1 MMPLTQSHGAAEYL
15 RRTLIYVGRKSL
27 WIAAGWVIVYLI
39 ARIFASGPLMLIEPV
54 LGAIFGGAAG
64 WEMGD
69 NAVSECGFT
78 GLFLWIFLVLGCWVP
93 IWLVTWIE
101 QTIVRHLFG
110 WHLTFGDW
118 MLLTMATLLSLM
130 AALWRALADD

>member
-69 NAVSECGFT
+69 DAVSECGFT

>member
-1 MMPLTQSHGAAEYL
+1 MPLSPSRGGIEYL
-15 RRTLIYVGRKSL
+15 RRTAIYVGRKSL
-27 WIAAGWVIVYLI
+27 WIAAGWVIVYLV

-69 NAVSECGFT
+69 NAVQECGFT
-78 GLFLWIFLVLGCWVP
+78 GLVLWVFLVAGCWAP

-101 QTIVRHLFG
+101 QLIVKRLFG
-110 WHLTFGDW
+110 WPLTFGDW
-118 MLLTMATLLSLM
+118 MLLTMATLLSL
-130 AALWRALADD
+130 AAAVWRALADD

>member
-1 MMPLTQSHGAAEYL
+1 
-15 RRTLIYVGRKSL
+15 
-27 WIAAGWVIVYLI
+27 
-39 ARIFASGPLMLIEPV
+39 
-54 LGAIFGGAAG
+54 
-64 WEMGD
+64 MGD
-69 NAVSECGFT
+69 DAVTQCGFT
-78 GLFLWIFLVLGCWVP
+78 ELFLWILLVLGCWVP

-101 QTIVRHLFG
+101 QAIVRHLFG

>member
-27 WIAAGWVIVYLI
+27 WIAAGWIVVYLI

-69 NAVSECGFT
+69 NAVQECGFT
-78 GLFLWIFLVLGCWVP
+78 GLFLWVLLVVGCWTP

-101 QTIVRHLFG
+101 QASVARLFG

-130 AALWRALADD
+130 AAVWRALADD

>member
-1 MMPLTQSHGAAEYL
+1 MPRTPSHGAAVNL
-15 RRTLIYVGRKSL
+15 RRTFIYVGRKSV
-27 WIAAGWVIVYLI
+27 WIAAGWLIIYLI
-39 ARIFASGPLMLIEPV
+39 ARIFAFGPLMLIEPV

-64 WEMGD
+64 WEMGN
-69 NAVSECGFT
+69 NAVQECGFT
-78 GLFLWIFLVLGCWVP
+78 GLFLWMLLVLGCWAP

-101 QTIVRHLFG
+101 QMVVGRLFG

-130 AALWRALADD
+130 AAVWRALADD

>member
-1 MMPLTQSHGAAEYL
+1 MPLTQSHGAAEYL